1 MEFISI
7 FVPTLL
13 KNVNTLK
20 WRYVCHLKHITLFQM
35 CTQLTSLSVVLFS
48 EVNESLSLHYPL
60 HLKTIEANSLP
71 PLENWNYLTLLLQ
84 KLNVIAVGGGVHLN
98 VFRTKKYHFPSLIL
112 FFSPMILITQFP
124 PTNAHFHLYFI
135 VPYTHQ
141 MFMNINVL
149 SRDFDVFSS
158 HWAFWGM
165 CTLPYA
171 SNRFFF

>member
-71 PLENWNYLTLLLQ
+71 PLEHWNYLTLLLQ
-84 KLNVIAVGGGVHLN
+84 KLNVIAVGGGGGVHLN
-98 VFRTKKYHFPSLIL
+98 VFRTNKLSFSKFNFMFQSHDSHNSVSTHKST
-112 FFSPMILITQFP
+112 FSPLFYCS
-124 PTNAHFHLYFI
+124 LYT
-135 VPYTHQ
+135 P
-141 MFMNINVL
+141 
-149 SRDFDVFSS
+149 DVYEYK
-158 HWAFWGM
+158 
-165 CTLPYA
+165 CPQ
-171 SNRFFF
+171 